1 MKKHAHILYPLLL
14 ATLGALAIYALYLCT
29 PVQKVQQEQEPEPKT
44 RINLEH
50 YKRNV

>member
-14 ATLGALAIYALYLCT
+14 AALGALAIYALYPCA
-29 PVQKVQQEQEPEPKT
+29 PVQKSQQEPEPKT

-50 YKRNV
+50 YKRNTE